1 MDEVEKGIRNEL
13 KIAEVIAILFIEIAI
28 ILVAVLYFTFIVT
41 AMVVIVTGL
50 IGGILIVLIIW
61 PEMGSRINK
70 WILDYVFREFNNDW

>member
-1 MDEVEKGIRNEL
+1 MNEVEKGIRNEL